1 MNVRK
6 AAENAHNK
14 DPAVTRWPSKESGDN
29 LVVVYLALVLSHRSH
44 LRMSHSE
51 SRYSQPSSPTSTH
64 ARGRGRGHFR
74 SRGELGK
81 RIRARGPGY
90 RGGHSAHG
98 EESDRLDE
106 AETAELEARYAR
118 RTIGTNA
125 DRYEEPEPE
134 IGPDGMDRI

>member
-1 MNVRK
+1 V
-6 AAENAHNK
+6 
-14 DPAVTRWPSKESGDN
+14 GII
-29 LVVVYLALVLSHRSH
+29 LLSFIWLSCSRRSH
-44 LRMSHSE
+44 LHLHMSHSE

-98 EESDRLDE
+98 GESDRLDE

-125 DRYEEPEPE
+125 DRYEEPDPE
-134 IGPDGMDRI
+134 IGPDGMDSV